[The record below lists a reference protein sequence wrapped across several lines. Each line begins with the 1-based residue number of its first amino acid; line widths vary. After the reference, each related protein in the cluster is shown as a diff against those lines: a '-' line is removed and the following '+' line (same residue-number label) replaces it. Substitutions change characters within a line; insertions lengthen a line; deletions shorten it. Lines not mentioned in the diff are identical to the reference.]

1 MAKKNGRRLVY
12 KPKKLI
18 PGQEIEAGLTGYYV
32 AVPNRGYKGKGFLIR
47 YLYPKVKDGQ
57 LIYGLIEENVE
68 DWNRAERFR
77 SFMDKW
83 GRGAYTLGYFKVAD
97 SL

>member
-1 MAKKNGRRLVY
+1 MKKTKLVY

-18 PGQEIEAGLTGYYV
+18 PGSDIENGLTGYY
-32 AVPNRGYKGKGFLIR
+32 AAIPGRGYKGKPFRI
-47 YLYPKVKDGQ
+47 YYTYPRTNDDGEV
-57 LIYGLIEENVE
+57 IYMEIETEIK

-77 SFMDKW
+77 KFMDKW
-83 GRGAYTLGYFKVAD
+83 GKGAYTLGYFKMCD